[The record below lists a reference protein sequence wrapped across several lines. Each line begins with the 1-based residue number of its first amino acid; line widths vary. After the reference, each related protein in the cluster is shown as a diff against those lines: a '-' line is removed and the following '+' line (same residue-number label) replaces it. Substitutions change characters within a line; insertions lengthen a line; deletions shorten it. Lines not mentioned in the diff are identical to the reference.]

1 MKKSLKFLFGT
12 ILLFVAAGAKSQK
25 IDSLF
30 FNLYTDSLKKGT
42 YNYINV
48 DAKLSNG
55 QWMPLTEKQLSFSCS
70 SGKFSGNSLF
80 IDTSFKDEK
89 VTVKVSLKSDPSV
102 TRQIIIY
109 IKKYNIEE
117 RLKTVDEILNTP
129 RKKNRDIK
137 KSGR

>member
-1 MKKSLKFLFGT
+1 MKKIFAM
-12 ILLFVAAGAKSQK
+12 LLFLIGAQQAMSQK

-55 QWMPLTEKQLSFSCS
+55 QWLPLTEKQLNFSCPF
-70 SGKFSGNSLF
+70 GKFSGNSLF
-80 IDTSFKDEK
+80 IDTAFKDEK
-89 VTVKVSLKSDPSV
+89 VTVKVALKSDPSV
-102 TRQIIIY
+102 SREITIY
-109 IKKYNIEE
+109 IKKVIVEE
-117 RLKTVDEILNTP
+117 RLKTVDEILNAP
-129 RKKNRDIK
+129 RQKNKPIK